1 MYLVYFVI
9 TLNIRKK
16 NMLKLAIFGSGSGT
30 NCQAII
36 DAVEAGTLNAEI
48 RCVLADKED
57 AYILERARTHNIPA
71 IYIDCAPFKTKLDGE
86 AELFV
91 LRTLKEHD
99 VNFIA
104 LAGFMRIVKDGL
116 LKAYEGR
123 MINIHPS
130 LLPSFPGL
138 DGGKQ
143 AFEYGVKFTGCTV
156 HFVDAGVDTGA
167 IINQKIISIDDE
179 DTLDTMMEKL
189 HAQEHIAY
197 PEALQWIAE
206 GKIQRNGRRIKIT

>member
-1 MYLVYFVI
+1 
-9 TLNIRKK
+9 
-16 NMLKLAIFGSGSGT
+16 MLKLAIFGSGSGT

-36 DAVEAGTLNAEI
+36 DAVEAGTLDAEI
-48 RCVLADKED
+48 RCVLSDVKD
-57 AYILERARTHNIPA
+57 ATILERARKHNIPA
-71 IYIDCAPFKTKLDGE
+71 IHFNCAPFKTKLDGE
-86 AELFV
+86 AEQQV
-91 LRTLKEHD
+91 LKMLEEHD

-116 LKAYEGR
+116 LNAFAGR
-123 MINIHPS
+123 MVNIHPS

-138 DGGKQ
+138 DSGKQ
-143 AFEYGVKFTGCTV
+143 AFDYGVKFTGCTV

-167 IINQKIISIDDE
+167 IINQKCVTIEDS
-179 DTLDTMMEKL
+179 DTLDSLMMKI

-206 GKIQRNGRRIKIT
+206 DRIQLTGRRITLK

>member
-1 MYLVYFVI
+1 
-9 TLNIRKK
+9 
-16 NMLKLAIFGSGSGT
+16 MLKLAIFGSGSGT

-36 DAVEAGTLNAEI
+36 DAIEAGTLDAEI
-48 RCVLADKED
+48 RCVLADNED
-57 AYILERARTHNIPA
+57 AYILERARKHNIPA
-71 IYIDCAPFKTKLDGE
+71 IYFDCAPFKTKLDGE
-86 AELFV
+86 AEQYV
-91 LRTLKEHD
+91 LQTLEEHG

-116 LKAYEGR
+116 LNAYAGR

-143 AFEYGVKFTGCTV
+143 AFDYGVKFTGCTV

-167 IINQKIISIDDE
+167 VINQKIISIDND
-179 DTLDTMMEKL
+179 DTLDSMMAKL

-206 GKIQRNGRRIKIT
+206 GRIQLNGRRITLT

>member
-1 MYLVYFVI
+1 
-9 TLNIRKK
+9 
-16 NMLKLAIFGSGSGT
+16 MLKLAIFGSGSGT

-36 DAVEAGTLNAEI
+36 DAIEAGTLDAEI
-48 RCVLADKED
+48 KCVLADNED
-57 AYILERARTHNIPA
+57 AYILERARKHNIPA
-71 IYIDCAPFKTKLDGE
+71 IYFDCAPFKTKLDGE
-86 AELFV
+86 AEQKV
-91 LRTLKEHD
+91 LQILEEHD

-116 LKAYEGR
+116 LGAFAGR

-143 AFEYGVKFTGCTV
+143 AFDYGVKFTGCTV

-167 IINQKIISIDDE
+167 VINQKIIAIE
-179 DTLDTMMEKL
+179 DNDSLDSMMQKL

-206 GKIQRNGRRIKIT
+206 GRIQLNGRRIILK

>member
-1 MYLVYFVI
+1 
-9 TLNIRKK
+9 
-16 NMLKLAIFGSGSGT
+16 MLKLAIFGSGSGT

-36 DAVEAGTLNAEI
+36 NAIEAGTLDAEI
-48 RCVLADKED
+48 KCILADKED
-57 AYILERARTHNIPA
+57 AYILERARKHHIPA
-71 IYIDCAPFKTKLDGE
+71 IYFDCAPFKSKLDGE
-86 AELFV
+86 AEQHV
-91 LRTLKEHD
+91 LKVLKEHD

-116 LKAYEGR
+116 LKAFEGR

-138 DGGKQ
+138 DSGKQ

-167 IINQKIISIDDE
+167 IINQKMISIDND
-179 DTLDTMMEKL
+179 DTLDSMMEKL

-206 GKIQRNGRRIKIT
+206 GRIHLDGRRITIA

>member
-1 MYLVYFVI
+1 
-9 TLNIRKK
+9 
-16 NMLKLAIFGSGSGT
+16 MLKLAIFGSGSGT

-36 DAVEAGTLNAEI
+36 DAIEAGTLDAEI
-48 RCVLADKED
+48 KCVLADSED
-57 AYILERARTHNIPA
+57 AYILERARNHNIPA
-71 IYIDCAPFKTKLDGE
+71 IYFDCAPFKTKLDGE
-86 AELFV
+86 AEQKV
-91 LRTLKEHD
+91 LQTLEEHG

-104 LAGFMRIVKDGL
+104 LAGFMRIVKNGL
-116 LKAYEGR
+116 LNAFAGR

-143 AFEYGVKFTGCTV
+143 AFDYGVKFTGCTV

-167 IINQKIISIDDE
+167 VINQKMITIENDE
-179 DTLDTMMEKL
+179 TLDSMMQKL

-206 GKIQRNGRRIKIT
+206 ERIQFDGRRITLR

>member
-1 MYLVYFVI
+1 
-9 TLNIRKK
+9 
-16 NMLKLAIFGSGSGT
+16 MLKLAIFGSGSGT

-36 DAVEAGTLNAEI
+36 DAVEAGTLDAEI
-48 RCVLADKED
+48 KCILADNAD
-57 AYILERARTHNIPA
+57 AFILERARRHNIPA
-71 IYIDCAPFKTKLDGE
+71 ISFDCTPYKTKLDGE
-86 AELFV
+86 AEQHV
-91 LRTLKEHD
+91 LRILEEHD

-104 LAGFMRIVKDGL
+104 LAGFMRIMKSGL
-116 LKAYEGR
+116 LTAYAGR
-123 MINIHPS
+123 MVNIHPS

-167 IINQKIISIDDE
+167 IINQKIISIEND
-179 DTLDTMMEKL
+179 DTLESMMEKL
-189 HAQEHIAY
+189 HTQEHLAY

-206 GKIQRNGRRIKIT
+206 GRIELNGRRITLKP

>member
-1 MYLVYFVI
+1 
-9 TLNIRKK
+9 
-16 NMLKLAIFGSGSGT
+16 MLKLAIFGSGSGT

-36 DAVEAGTLNAEI
+36 DAIEAGTLDAEI
-48 RCVLADKED
+48 SCVLADSEE
-57 AYILERARTHNIPA
+57 AYILERARKHNIPA
-71 IYIDCAPFKTKLDGE
+71 IYFDCAPFKTKLDGE
-86 AELFV
+86 AEQKV
-91 LRTLKEHD
+91 LRTLEEHD

-138 DGGKQ
+138 NGGKQ
-143 AFEYGVKFTGCTV
+143 AFDYGVKYTGCTV

-167 IINQKIISIDDE
+167 IINQKIISIDDD
-179 DTLDTMMEKL
+179 DTLDTMMRKL

-206 GKIQRNGRRIKIT
+206 GRLQVKERRTTIK

>member
-1 MYLVYFVI
+1 
-9 TLNIRKK
+9 
-16 NMLKLAIFGSGSGT
+16 MLKLAIFGSGSGT

-36 DAVEAGTLNAEI
+36 DAVEAGTLEAEI
-48 RCVLADKED
+48 KCILSDVED
-57 AYILERARTHNIPA
+57 AFILERARKHSIPA
-71 IYIDCAPFKTKLDGE
+71 VYFDCAPFKTKLDGE
-86 AELFV
+86 AEQNV
-91 LRTLKEHD
+91 LKILEEHD

-143 AFEYGVKFTGCTV
+143 AFDYGVKFTGCTV

-167 IINQKIISIDDE
+167 IITQRMITIDD
-179 DTLDTMMEKL
+179 DDSLDSMMEKL

-206 GKIQRNGRRIKIT
+206 GRIKRTDRRISTR

>member
-1 MYLVYFVI
+1 
-9 TLNIRKK
+9 
-16 NMLKLAIFGSGSGT
+16 MLKLAIFGSGSGT

-36 DAVEAGTLNAEI
+36 DAIEAGTLDAEI
-48 RCVLADKED
+48 KCVLADKED
-57 AYILERARTHNIPA
+57 AYILERARKHNIPS
-71 IYIDCAPFKTKLDGE
+71 IHFDCAPFKTKLDGE
-86 AELFV
+86 AEQRV
-91 LRTLKEHD
+91 LQILEEHD

-116 LKAYEGR
+116 LNAFAGR

-143 AFEYGVKFTGCTV
+143 AFDYGVKFTGCTV

-167 IINQKIISIDDE
+167 VINQKIIAIEND
-179 DTLDTMMEKL
+179 DTLDSMMKKL

-206 GKIQRNGRRIKIT
+206 GRITFDGRRTALK

>member
-1 MYLVYFVI
+1 
-9 TLNIRKK
+9 
-16 NMLKLAIFGSGSGT
+16 MLKLAIFGSGSGT

-36 DAVEAGTLNAEI
+36 DAIDAGTLDAEI
-48 RCVLADKED
+48 KCVLADSED
-57 AYILERARTHNIPA
+57 AYILERARKHNIPA
-71 IYIDCAPFKTKLDGE
+71 IYFDCAPFKTKLDGE
-86 AELFV
+86 AEQSV
-91 LRTLKEHD
+91 LKILEEHD

-116 LKAYEGR
+116 LNTFAGR

-138 DGGKQ
+138 DSSKQ
-143 AFEYGVKFTGCTV
+143 ALDYGVKFTGCTV
-156 HFVDAGVDTGA
+156 HFVDAGVDTGT
-167 IINQKIISIDDE
+167 IINQRCIAIEED
-179 DTLDTMMEKL
+179 DTLETMMKKL

-206 GKIQRNGRRIKIT
+206 GRVALK

>member
-1 MYLVYFVI
+1 
-9 TLNIRKK
+9 
-16 NMLKLAIFGSGSGT
+16 MLKLAIFGSGSGT

-36 DAVEAGTLNAEI
+36 DAVEAGTLDGEI
-48 RCVLADKED
+48 KCILSDVED
-57 AYILERARTHNIPA
+57 AYILERARKHNIPA
-71 IYIDCAPFKTKLDGE
+71 IYFDCAPFKTKLDGE
-86 AELFV
+86 AEQQV
-91 LRTLKEHD
+91 LQILEEHG

-116 LKAYEGR
+116 LNAFKGR

-138 DGGKQ
+138 EGGKQ
-143 AFEYGVKFTGCTV
+143 AFDYGVKFTGCTV

-167 IINQKIISIDDE
+167 IINQKIIAIEND
-179 DTLDTMMEKL
+179 DTLESMIQKL
-189 HAQEHIAY
+189 HAQEHVAY

-206 GKIQRNGRRIKIT
+206 GRIQRNGRRITLK

>member
-1 MYLVYFVI
+1 
-9 TLNIRKK
+9 
-16 NMLKLAIFGSGSGT
+16 MLKLAIFGSGSGT

-36 DAVEAGTLNAEI
+36 DAIEAGTLEAEI
-48 RCVLADKED
+48 KCVLADSED
-57 AYILERARTHNIPA
+57 AFILERARKHNIPA
-71 IYIDCAPFKTKLDGE
+71 IYFDCAPFKTKLDGE
-86 AELFV
+86 AEQNV
-91 LRTLKEHD
+91 LRILEAHG

-143 AFEYGVKFTGCTV
+143 AFDYGVKFTGCTV

-167 IINQKIISIDDE
+167 IINQKCIAIEND
-179 DTLDTMMEKL
+179 DTLETMMTKL
-189 HAQEHIAY
+189 HDQEHIAY

-206 GKIQRNGRRIKIT
+206 GRIQLNGRRITLS

>member
-1 MYLVYFVI
+1 
-9 TLNIRKK
+9 
-16 NMLKLAIFGSGSGT
+16 MLKLALFGSGSGT

-36 DAVEAGTLNAEI
+36 DAIEAGALDAQI
-48 RCVLADKED
+48 RCVLSDVEEAF
-57 AYILERARTHNIPA
+57 ILERARRHGIPA
-71 IYIDCAPFKTKLDGE
+71 LHVDCTPFKTKLDGE
-86 AELFV
+86 AEQRV
-91 LRTLKEHD
+91 LEMLKAHE

-116 LKAYEGR
+116 LNAYAGR
-123 MINIHPS
+123 IINIHPS

-143 AFEYGVKFTGCTV
+143 AFDYGVKFTGCTV

-167 IINQKIISIDDE
+167 IINQKCVAIDDG
-179 DTLDTMMEKL
+179 DTLDSLLEKI

-197 PEALQWIAE
+197 PEALQWLAE
-206 GKIQRNGRRIKIT
+206 GRIRLDGRRITLKKAVHE

>member
-1 MYLVYFVI
+1 
-9 TLNIRKK
+9 
-16 NMLKLAIFGSGSGT
+16 MLKLAIFGSGSGT

-36 DAVEAGTLNAEI
+36 DAIEAGTLNAEI
-48 RCVLADKED
+48 KCVLADKED
-57 AYILERARTHNIPA
+57 AYILERARKHNIPA
-71 IYIDCAPFKTKLDGE
+71 IYFDCAPFKTKLDGE
-86 AELFV
+86 AEQKV
-91 LRTLKEHD
+91 LQILEDHD
-99 VNFIA
+99 VNFVA

-116 LKAYEGR
+116 LNAFTGR

-143 AFEYGVKFTGCTV
+143 AFDYGVKFTGCTV

-167 IINQKIISIDDE
+167 IINQKIISIDND
-179 DTLDTMMEKL
+179 DSLDSMMEKL

-206 GKIQRNGRRIKIT
+206 GRIQLNGRRITLQ

>member
-1 MYLVYFVI
+1 
-9 TLNIRKK
+9 
-16 NMLKLAIFGSGSGT
+16 MLKLAIFGSGSGT

-36 DAVEAGTLNAEI
+36 DAVEAGTLDAEI
-48 RCVLADKED
+48 KCVLADNED
-57 AYILERARTHNIPA
+57 AYILERARKHHIPA
-71 IYIDCAPFKTKLDGE
+71 IYFDCSPFKTKLDGE
-86 AELFV
+86 AEQQV
-91 LRTLKEHD
+91 LQTLEEHD

-138 DGGKQ
+138 NGGKQ
-143 AFEYGVKFTGCTV
+143 AFDYGVKYTGCTV

-167 IINQKIISIDDE
+167 IINQKIITIEDD
-179 DTLDTMMEKL
+179 DTLDSMMQKL

-206 GKIQRNGRRIKIT
+206 GRIEFDGRRTKLKS

>member
-1 MYLVYFVI
+1 
-9 TLNIRKK
+9 
-16 NMLKLAIFGSGSGT
+16 MLKLGIFGSGSGT

-36 DAVEAGTLNAEI
+36 DAIEAGTLDAEI
-48 RCVLADKED
+48 KCVLSDNED
-57 AYILERARTHNIPA
+57 AFILERARKHHIPA
-71 IYIDCAPFKTKLDGE
+71 IWIDCAPFKTKLDGE
-86 AELFV
+86 SEQKV
-91 LRTLKEHD
+91 LQTLEEHG

-116 LKAYEGR
+116 LNAYAGR

-143 AFEYGVKFTGCTV
+143 AFDYGVKYTGCTV

-167 IINQKIISIDDE
+167 VINQKVISIEND

-206 GKIQRNGRRIKIT
+206 GRIQLNGRRISLK

>member
-1 MYLVYFVI
+1 
-9 TLNIRKK
+9 
-16 NMLKLAIFGSGSGT
+16 MLKLGIFGSGSGT

-36 DAVEAGTLNAEI
+36 DAVEAGTLEAEI
-48 RCVLADKED
+48 KCVLSDVED
-57 AYILERARTHNIPA
+57 AFILERARKHDIPA
-71 IYIDCAPFKTKLDGE
+71 IWFDCAPFKTKLDGE
-86 AELFV
+86 AEQNV
-91 LRTLKEHD
+91 LKLLEEHD

-116 LKAYEGR
+116 LTAYAGR
-123 MINIHPS
+123 IINIHPS

-143 AFEYGVKFTGCTV
+143 AFDYGVKYTGCTV

-167 IINQKIISIDDE
+167 IINQKCVAIEDS
-179 DTLDTMMEKL
+179 DTLESLMTKIHD
-189 HAQEHIAY
+189 QEHIAY

-206 GKIQRNGRRIKIT
+206 GRLKRDGRRITLK

>member
-1 MYLVYFVI
+1 
-9 TLNIRKK
+9 
-16 NMLKLAIFGSGSGT
+16 MLKLAIFGSGSGT

-36 DAVEAGTLNAEI
+36 DAIEAGILDAKI
-48 RCVLADKED
+48 KCVLADKED
-57 AYILERARTHNIPA
+57 AYILERARKHNIPA
-71 IYIDCAPFKTKLDGE
+71 IHIDCAPFKTKLDGE
-86 AELFV
+86 AEQNV
-91 LRTLKEHD
+91 LKILEEHD

-116 LKAYEGR
+116 LNAYAGR

-143 AFEYGVKFTGCTV
+143 AFDYGVKFTGCTV

-167 IINQKIISIDDE
+167 IINQKIISIDND
-179 DTLDTMMEKL
+179 DTLDSMMEKL

-197 PEALQWIAE
+197 PEALQWIAA
-206 GKIQRNGRRIKIT
+206 GRIRFAGRRITLNK